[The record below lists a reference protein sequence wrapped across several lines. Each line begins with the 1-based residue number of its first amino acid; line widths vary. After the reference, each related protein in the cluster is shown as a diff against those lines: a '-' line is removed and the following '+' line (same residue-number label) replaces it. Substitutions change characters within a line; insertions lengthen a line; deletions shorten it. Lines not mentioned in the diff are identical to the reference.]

1 MRQERQQEREKINY
15 MKRIRA
21 FVIVDTNVFVS
32 ALITNSGHPFEIL
45 KLIEQ
50 GNVIPIFDKRILS
63 EYYRVFHYDKFSL
76 SERQITKALYMIIY
90 NGIFVH
96 DVQQTREKFIDS
108 DDIPFFEV
116 KESTDEFD
124 TLLVTGNIRHFPAD
138 SNILTPHVFL
148 ALLNQMERFIQR
160 DFDYEM
166 AVQQIISDNLEMEK
180 YSLGKDLAHILFD
193 DKKEMKDG
201 DFFSRE

>member
-1 MRQERQQEREKINY
+1 MRQEKQQEREKINY

-76 SERQITKALYMIIY
+76 SERQITQALYMIIY

-108 DDIPFFEV
+108 DDI
-116 KESTDEFD
+116 
-124 TLLVTGNIRHFPAD
+124 L
-138 SNILTPHVFL
+138 FL
-148 ALLNQMERFIQR
+148 KYYFRLSGERRIPYGIQTTAGR
-160 DFDYEM
+160 RGQF
-166 AVQQIISDNLEMEK
+166 
-180 YSLGKDLAHILFD
+180 
-193 DKKEMKDG
+193 
-201 DFFSRE
+201 